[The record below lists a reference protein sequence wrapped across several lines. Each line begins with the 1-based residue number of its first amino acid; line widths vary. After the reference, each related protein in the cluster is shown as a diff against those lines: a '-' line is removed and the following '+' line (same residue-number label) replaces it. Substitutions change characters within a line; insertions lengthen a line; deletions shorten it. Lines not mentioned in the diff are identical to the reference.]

1 MSQDYIDILIK
12 RFKKIKVGKPIL
24 VTGIH
29 RSGTT
34 WVGRMISESNSVQ
47 YIHEPFN
54 IHYKG
59 KESPIEHWFEYY
71 SLSTSAQTEQE
82 VLNYLQSMYRPSL
95 KSIFKNLIKGDV
107 NKLFTSDDPKGNLFG
122 RPLLKDPIAIMSAP
136 WLYNKLDC
144 DVIVCIRHPAA
155 FVASIKEKD
164 WDFDF
169 NQLLEQEKLMKEKLY
184 PFQEKIREFSE
195 TPPGIVSQGIL
206 LWNIIYSR
214 VIEYRKEFKGKWI
227 FIKHEDISRRPV
239 EEFKLMFNKLDIPFG
254 LEIKNEIIEST
265 EASNLEPLKRNSRRN
280 IFRWKSMLSSKDIE
294 KIKKETF
301 KVWSHYYAESDW

>member
-136 WLYNKLDC
+136 WLYNKVDC

-184 PFQEKIREFSE
+184 PFQEKFVNFLKLLLELCHREYYY
-195 TPPGIVSQGIL
+195 GISYIL
-206 LWNIIYSR
+206 GLLSI
-214 VIEYRKEFKGKWI
+214 GK
-227 FIKHEDISRRPV
+227 
-239 EEFKLMFNKLDIPFG
+239 
-254 LEIKNEIIEST
+254 
-265 EASNLEPLKRNSRRN
+265 NLRGNGFL
-280 IFRWKSMLSSKDIE
+280 
-294 KIKKETF
+294 
-301 KVWSHYYAESDW
+301 